1 MTRPI
6 VRLFALFTILFA
18 VLVGFT
24 AKWSVVDSKKLRDNP
39 LNKRVLLEELE
50 IDRGTIY
57 AQNGT
62 VLAKSVKGKGKTW
75 KRDYPLGDL
84 FAQVVG
90 WSYPARGI
98 PDTGTELY
106 RRDPLLGKSNAL
118 SAAFGQIQ
126 GNKNVGND
134 LKTWLDP
141 EAQRVAM
148 DRLRQAAAE
157 DGTGHGGAVVA
168 MDPRT
173 GAVKVMASIPSFA
186 PVDLRAAQQAKGSPL
201 LNRVTQGQYPPGS
214 TFKVVTAVAA
224 IDSGKYTPDSVVDGT
239 NGLAFSGVP
248 LNNDDKG
255 DYPNVNLTDALTF
268 SVNTA
273 WANVATSLGR
283 DTMTTY
289 MRRFGFG
296 RKPELD
302 YPADQMVASGA
313 KVDGSI
319 VPATDTNVDLG
330 RLGIGQD
337 KLAVTP
343 IQMMEVAAA
352 IANGGKLMQ
361 PRIGDKILD
370 PDGRQIRRIIPEQQS
385 RVMKPS
391 TAAALNQM
399 MQRVVGEGTG
409 TAAALEGIQVAGK
422 TGTAQINPDLNI
434 TQPWFIAFAPA
445 NNPTIA
451 IAVTVERSQGGFG
464 GTVAAPIARDVLEVL
479 LRNAGSAPQ
488 SVNQ

>member
-1 MTRPI
+1 VTKPI
-6 VRLFALFTILFA
+6 VRLFVLFTVLFA

-24 AKWSVVDSKKLRDNP
+24 AKWSVFEAKSLRDNP

-50 IDRGTIY
+50 IDRGSIL
-57 AQNGT
+57 AHDGT
-62 VLAKSVKGKGKTW
+62 VLAKSVKGQGKSW
-75 KRDYPLGDL
+75 KREYPLGDL
-84 FAQVVG
+84 FAQTIG

-106 RRDPLLGKSNAL
+106 RRDPLLGKSDAL
-118 SAAFGQIQ
+118 TAAFGQIN
-126 GNKNVGND
+126 GHKKVGND
-134 LKTWLDP
+134 VKTWLDP

-148 DRLRQAAAE
+148 RDLLQAAAQ

-186 PVDLRAAQQAKGSPL
+186 PSDLRAARTASGSPL

-224 IDSGKYTPDSVVDGT
+224 IDSGKYTPQSMVDGS
-239 NGLAFSGVP
+239 NGQPFSGVP

-255 DYPNVNLTDALTF
+255 DYPNVSLTDALTF

-289 MRRFGFG
+289 MRRFGFN

-302 YPADQMVASGA
+302 YPSDQMVASGA
-313 KVDGSI
+313 RYKGAI
-319 VPATDTNVDLG
+319 VPATDYNVDVG

-352 IANGGKLMQ
+352 VANKGVLMQ
-361 PRIGDKILD
+361 PRIGDKVID
-370 PDGRQIRRIIPEQQS
+370 PDGRTVRRVAAQQQN
-385 RVMKPS
+385 RVMKAS
-391 TAAALNQM
+391 TAAAVNQM
-399 MQRVVGEGTG
+399 MQRVVDEGTG
-409 TAAALEGIQVAGK
+409 TAASLEGIQVAGK
-422 TGTAQINPDLNI
+422 TGTAQIDPASNV

-464 GTVAAPIARDVLEVL
+464 GTIAAPIARDVLEVL
-479 LRNAGSAPQ
+479 LRQAGSGQ
-488 SVNQ
+488 